1 MVNSY
6 QPLLSVIIPVYGVEK
21 YIAECLESVIAQTYT
36 NLEIIVINDGTKDKG
51 AEIAKE
57 YAQKDSRIKVYDFEN
72 GGLSVARNRG
82 VSLAKGDYIAFLDSD
97 DWIAHNMYEVLLEQI
112 LSNNVDMVKCG
123 FCETDGKKSD
133 VVTFRENHVEEGF
146 SSYFNGVLYIIVVN
160 ALYKKELAKKVVY
173 PKNIVHEDNY
183 ASGMYIYYANRIA
196 VVKDAFYYY
205 RINYSGISKSGVKRP
220 LDKCIA
226 ISKLISDLDK
236 EGFVDNS
243 LNWKFA
249 CEVYHFVR
257 GWNNA
262 YKVKSIE
269 KNLYTFVMQNL
280 DFRRKVSLY
289 CIMFKRKIS
298 IT

>member
-6 QPLLSVIIPVYGVEK
+6 QPLLSVIIPVYGVEQ
-21 YIAECLESVIAQTYT
+21 YIAECLDSVIAQTYK
-36 NLEIIVINDGTKDKG
+36 NLEIIVINDGTKDKS

-160 ALYKKELAKKVVY
+160 ALYKKELAKKVAY
-173 PKNIVHEDNY
+173 PINVVHEDNY
-183 ASGMYIYYANRIA
+183 ASGMYIHYANKVA
-196 VVKDAFYYY
+196 VVKDVFYYY

-226 ISKLISDLDK
+226 ISKLISDLEK
-236 EGFVDNS
+236 EGFVDNR

-257 GWNNA
+257 GWNKL
-262 YKVKSIE
+262 YRVKIIDKE
-269 KNLYTFVMQNL
+269 LYIFVMEHL
-280 DFRRKVSLY
+280 DVRRRVSLY
-289 CIMFKRKIS
+289 FSIKKKQIKIV
-298 IT
+298 

>member
-21 YIAECLESVIAQTYT
+21 YIAECLESVICQTYN
-36 NLEIIVINDGTKDKG
+36 NLEILVINDGTKDRS
-51 AEIAKE
+51 ADIARE
-57 YAQKDSRIKVYDFEN
+57 YAQKDARIKVYDFEN

-160 ALYKKELAKKVVY
+160 ALYKKELAKKVAY
-173 PKNIVHEDNY
+173 PINVVHEDNY
-183 ASGMYIYYANRIA
+183 ASGMYIHYANKVA
-196 VVKDAFYYY
+196 VVKDVFYYY

-226 ISKLISDLDK
+226 ISKLISDLEK
-236 EGFVDNS
+236 EGFVDNR

-257 GWNNA
+257 GWNKL
-262 YKVKSIE
+262 YRVKIIDKE
-269 KNLYTFVMQNL
+269 LYIFVMEHL
-280 DFRRKVSLY
+280 DVRRRVSLY
-289 CIMFKRKIS
+289 FSIKKKQIKIV
-298 IT
+298 